1 MSADSSLTYSLMS
14 SLSLYSHN
22 VPNKNNNNNELLNR
36 QYNTP
41 KKRSIWSEGLERN
54 IDTIVLG
61 KYDNSKPHQKL
72 VAEMKILGKTLGFNV
87 AESDVKESGWIED
100 IGIRRA
106 DGKVYVLPKMGNC
119 SDIKTGQDVEFNS
132 AVSLNFAKKFNQ
144 RKIIKGKSYLE
155 GGNVLNT
162 ILKNGE
168 AGAVIGTASIDYS
181 LRAMHLKDTPQNRS
195 IVKAQIAKDLG
206 LKFKNVSF
214 IQQYDFHIDMF
225 YRPLKNGEIAVPDY
239 LEAIKVLKNTKI
251 SGMDK
256 HSKLLLMKQLK
267 KAHDRNAE
275 SIRNAERE
283 LTKSG
288 YKLVKI
294 PCFSLPTNM
303 CDNTGINYANGV
315 CGKDKNGKL
324 YIITNKSNYKEL
336 DAQIIKYYKKA
347 GVNNVYFVSTQ
358 QYLKSNGGLDCRT
371 QEF

>member
-22 VPNKNNNNNELLNR
+22 VPKNNNNNNELLHR
-36 QYNTP
+36 QYNTS

-72 VAEMKILGKTLGFNV
+72 VAEMKRLGKTLGFNV

-106 DGKVYVLPKMGNC
+106 DGKVYVLPRMGNC

-168 AGAVIGTASIDYS
+168 A
-181 LRAMHLKDTPQNRS
+181 
-195 IVKAQIAKDLG
+195 
-206 LKFKNVSF
+206 
-214 IQQYDFHIDMF
+214 
-225 YRPLKNGEIAVPDY
+225 
-239 LEAIKVLKNTKI
+239 
-251 SGMDK
+251 
-256 HSKLLLMKQLK
+256 
-267 KAHDRNAE
+267 
-275 SIRNAERE
+275 
-283 LTKSG
+283 
-288 YKLVKI
+288 
-294 PCFSLPTNM
+294 
-303 CDNTGINYANGV
+303 
-315 CGKDKNGKL
+315 
-324 YIITNKSNYKEL
+324 
-336 DAQIIKYYKKA
+336 
-347 GVNNVYFVSTQ
+347 
-358 QYLKSNGGLDCRT
+358 
-371 QEF
+371 